1 MEITNTARIEAPL
14 DQVWDV
20 LRDIPRTAR
29 CLPGTTIDE
38 KIDEQTYKAGVT
50 LKVGPVALTYR
61 ATIRR
66 TLLDE
71 SAHAAVLDVEAAD
84 TKGRGNAAATMRTSA
99 GADGEATIVTVAADA
114 RISGVLA
121 QFGGGM
127 IQSVAGRL
135 LAQFAANVREE
146 VARGRSAT

>member
-29 CLPGTTIDE
+29 CLPGTTISE
-38 KIDEQTYKAGVT
+38 KIDEETYKASVT
-50 LKVGPVALTYR
+50 MKVGPVTLTYR
-61 ATIRR
+61 ATVRR
-66 TLLDE
+66 TSLDE
-71 SAHAAVLDVEAAD
+71 STHAAVLDVEAAD
-84 TKGRGNAAATMRTSA
+84 TKGRGNAAATVRTSA
-99 GADGEATIVTVAADA
+99 VADGAATVLTVTADA

-127 IQSVAGRL
+127 IQSVAGRQ
-135 LAQFAANVREE
+135 LAQFAANVRAE
-146 VARGRSAT
+146 VERGRSAT